1 MPIISISITMDELT
15 NSIFNSEIV
24 VHVRQSEWTFR
35 FRENAIIFSLCCWTY
50 CMREKSFLSKNVCRQ
65 SVG

>member
-50 CMREKSFLSKNVCRQ
+50 CM
-65 SVG
+65 